1 MLNNIVK
8 NISKE
13 IIGNEF
19 NIKIALATII
29 SGGHI
34 LIEDLP
40 GTGKTTFAKSLTNSL
55 NLNFKRIQFTS
66 DLLPSDILGY
76 TYIKKDEFKINKG
89 PIFTNIVLADEL
101 NRASPKTQ
109 SAFLEAM
116 EEKTV
121 TIDKETFKLPEP
133 FCVIATQNPSD
144 LSGTSLLPESQLD
157 RFSISF
163 SLDSLNKDERLE
175 MLTKE
180 ETLNINDRSNLE
192 FDKIK
197 RINEIHISKKVVEY
211 LDSISEHLKTNFNG
225 IHISPRSLKQTLNL
239 AKSISLINGK
249 DYVTFQEIKEILPYI
264 LRHRINIVEKNEI
277 FGSYQLGKL
286 IKNVGGNDF
295 LPRKINLIQKLR
307 DFFNGKKY
315 KKNKN
320 KINRKN
326 L

>member
-1 MLNNIVK
+1 MLNNIV
-8 NISKE
+8 NHISNE
-13 IIGNEF
+13 IIGNKF
-19 NIKIALATII
+19 NIKISLATII

-76 TYIKKDEFKINKG
+76 TYIKNDDFQINKG

-163 SLDSLNKDERLE
+163 SLDDLNKEERLK
-175 MLTKE
+175 MLTRDDTIKE
-180 ETLNINDRSNLE
+180 HDSSNLE
-192 FDKIK
+192 FHKIK
-197 RINEIHISKKVVEY
+197 KIKDIHISKKVVEY
-211 LDSISEHLKTNFNG
+211 LDNISDHIKNNFNG

-239 AKSISLINGK
+239 AKSLSLINGK
-249 DYVTFQEIKEILPYI
+249 DYVTFQEIKEILPYV

-277 FGSYQLGKL
+277 F
-286 IKNVGGNDF
+286 DF
-295 LPRKINLIQKLR
+295 INHEVLSKIPVPNE
-307 DFFNGKKY
+307 D
-315 KKNKN
+315 
-320 KINRKN
+320 
-326 L
+326 

>member
-1 MLNNIVK
+1 MLNNII
-8 NISKE
+8 NHISNE
-13 IIGNEF
+13 IIGNKF
-19 NIKIALATII
+19 NIKISLATII

-76 TYIKKDEFKINKG
+76 TYIKNDDFKINKG

-163 SLDSLNKDERLE
+163 SLDDLSKEERLK
-175 MLTKE
+175 MLTRDDTIKR
-180 ETLNINDRSNLE
+180 LDNSSLE
-192 FDKIK
+192 FHKIK
-197 RINEIHISKKVVEY
+197 KIKDIHISKKVVEY
-211 LDSISEHLKTNFNG
+211 LDNISDHIKNNFNG

-239 AKSISLINGK
+239 AKSLSLINGK
-249 DYVTFQEIKEILPYI
+249 DYVTYQEIKEILPYV

-277 FGSYQLGKL
+277 F
-286 IKNVGGNDF
+286 DF
-295 LPRKINLIQKLR
+295 INHEVLSKVPVPNE
-307 DFFNGKKY
+307 D
-315 KKNKN
+315 
-320 KINRKN
+320 
-326 L
+326 